1 MLIEEVLF
9 LGHMLYLAVV
19 GFFENVG
26 MFSQVF
32 LEFVFGGM

>member
-1 MLIEEVLF
+1 MLIEKVLF
-9 LGHMLYLAVV
+9 LGHMLYLAGV

-32 LEFVFGGM
+32 LEFILGGM